1 MIKDSTGR
9 IWYRSLYW
17 RIAVGFVALLA
28 AVLAA
33 QALLFLWLTDR
44 RVTSP
49 SIRNPQQLADHV
61 ARDLS
66 AALANDPSIDLHAHI
81 TNQFGRERQP
91 FVVVMRDG
99 RRLTNRPG
107 MLPPAFPG
115 PSGRTRRSERLRGT
129 DASPSTETDR
139 PEDPPPKAGSE
150 PDPPRRPGRP
160 EGSRFRGGRGGA
172 GGVVTAP
179 IVVGDAQIGVV
190 AVPTGRTPVGVLLRE
205 LGPTLMWSGLI
216 LLGAGAVIAAAVIF
230 RPAQRR
236 LRSLQ
241 QAALAL
247 GEGRTDV
254 RADETG
260 GDEVAALAAAFNR
273 MAGDLQTRA
282 AALARSDDAR
292 RQLLADVSHELMTPL
307 TAIRGYVETLAMP
320 ALASDDAN
328 RSRYLDIVNRETH
341 KLETIVG
348 DLLELARLD
357 GGGGDV
363 VMERVPVAELI
374 SRVRDRHEPSLRSR
388 RIAADTSVV
397 PPDLHVRGD
406 AHRLEQALQN
416 LAANA
421 IRHTPEGGRIE
432 LRAEV
437 HDGGVRIAVRDSGPG
452 IASEHLPHVFDR
464 FYKADPSRAA
474 TGQSGSG
481 LGLSIVRAIVQRH
494 GGSVTAANAPTGGA
508 VFEIVLPAA

>member
-1 MIKDSTGR
+1 MKDGER

-44 RVTSP
+44 FVTSP
-49 SIRNPQQLADHV
+49 SIRNPQQLADDV
-61 ARDLS
+61 ARDVS
-66 AALANDPSIDLHAHI
+66 AALANEPAIDLQAHI
-81 TNQFGRERQP
+81 ASQFGRERQP
-91 FVVVMRDG
+91 FVVVLRDG

-107 MLPPAFPG
+107 MLPPGFPG
-115 PSGRTRRSERLRGT
+115 PGGRARRPERLRGM
-129 DASPSTETDR
+129 ET
-139 PEDPPPKAGSE
+139 P
-150 PDPPRRPGRP
+150 
-160 EGSRFRGGRGGA
+160 SRFRGARAGP

-179 IVVGDAQIGVV
+179 IVVADAQVGVV
-190 AVPTGRTPVGVLLRE
+190 AVPTGRTPVGVLLSE

-216 LLGAGAVIAAAVIF
+216 LLGTGALLAAAVIF
-230 RPAQRR
+230 RPTHKR
-236 LRSLQ
+236 LRSLE

-273 MAGDLQTRA
+273 MAGDLETRA
-282 AALARSDDAR
+282 AALARSDEAR
-292 RQLLADVSHELMTPL
+292 RHLLADVSHELMTPL

-320 ALASDDAN
+320 ALAADDRN
-328 RSRYLDIVNRETH
+328 RSRYLDIVNQETH
-341 KLETIVG
+341 KLEAIIG
-348 DLLELARLD
+348 DLLDLARLE
-357 GGGGDV
+357 GGGGDL
-363 VMERVPVAELI
+363 VMEKVPVAELI
-374 SRVRDRHEPSLRSR
+374 SRVLDRHEPSLRGR
-388 RIAADTSVV
+388 RITVGAGVA

-416 LAANA
+416 VAANA
-421 IRHTPEGGRIE
+421 IRHTPDGGRIE
-432 LRAEV
+432 LRAGV
-437 HDGGVRIAVRDSGPG
+437 HEGRVRITVRDSGPG

-474 TGQSGSG
+474 SAQSGSG

-508 VFEIVLPAA
+508 IFEVLLPAEEP

>member
-1 MIKDSTGR
+1 MKKGER

-44 RVTSP
+44 FVTSP
-49 SIRNPQQLADHV
+49 SIRNPQQLADYV
-61 ARDLS
+61 ARDVS
-66 AALANDPSIDLHAHI
+66 AALANDPAIDLQAHI
-81 TNQFGRERQP
+81 ANQFGRERQP
-91 FVVVMRDG
+91 FVVVLRDG
-99 RRLTNRPG
+99 RRVTNRPG
-107 MLPPAFPG
+107 MLPPGFPG
-115 PSGRTRRSERLRGT
+115 PGVRARRSERLRGMET
-129 DASPSTETDR
+129 SAPTATDR
-139 PEDPPPKAGSE
+139 AEEPPPNEGPEQVPA
-150 PDPPRRPGRP
+150 PRRPP
-160 EGSRFRGGRGGA
+160 EGSRFRAVRAGP

-179 IVVGDAQIGVV
+179 IVVADAQVGVV

-216 LLGAGAVIAAAVIF
+216 LLGAGALLAAAVIF
-230 RPAQRR
+230 RPTHKR
-236 LRSLQ
+236 LRSLE

-273 MAGDLQTRA
+273 MAGDLETRA
-282 AALARSDDAR
+282 AALARSDEAR

-320 ALASDDAN
+320 ALAADDRN
-328 RSRYLDIVNRETH
+328 RSRYLDIVHRETH
-341 KLETIVG
+341 KLEAITG
-348 DLLELARLD
+348 DLLDLARLE
-357 GGGGDV
+357 GGGGDL

-374 SRVRDRHEPSLRSR
+374 SRVLDRHEPSLRGR
-388 RIAADTSVV
+388 RITVDAGVA

-416 LAANA
+416 VAANA

-432 LRAEV
+432 LRADL
-437 HDGGVRIAVRDSGPG
+437 HDGRVRITVRDSGPG
-452 IASEHLPHVFDR
+452 IAREHLPHVFDR

-474 TGQSGSG
+474 SAQSGSG

-494 GGSVTAANAPTGGA
+494 GGSVTAANAPAGGA
-508 VFEIVLPAA
+508 IFEIFLPGEK